1 MLFRSCG
8 YYGNDKCQCTDYEV
22 LKYRQKISGPIMDRM
37 DIQKYVRP
45 VNFMELTSEP
55 MGKSSKDLRNRVE
68 YARNIQKKRFEGID
82 KINCNAQMNNALIKE
97 YCHIEAE
104 GQKLMELAYNK
115 FKYSARAFHKYLK
128 VARTFADM
136 ESSEKIRKK
145 DIAASLMSRDLEK
158 DKSLMTVL

>member
-1 MLFRSCG
+1 
-8 YYGNDKCQCTDYEV
+8 
-22 LKYRQKISGPIMDRM
+22 
-37 DIQKYVRP
+37 
-45 VNFMELTSEP
+45 
-55 MGKSSKDLRNRVE
+55 
-68 YARNIQKKRFEGID
+68 
-82 KINCNAQMNNALIKE
+82 MNNALIKE